1 MSEHTLS
8 RRGELLASTA
18 RRMLRRGGRARLS
31 RLIGRERTEDV
42 GYLLSRLTP
51 AEKKTVF
58 DILVADYPDSA
69 GSVLADLEAPL
80 RAELLGFLDPDR
92 VARVL
97 EHAAVDDAVFIVDS
111 LPGELKERVLEIVDL
126 EEQLAEVQG
135 QLAYGD
141 ESAGRIM
148 DTELVAVR
156 ADVDVAT
163 AIRTM
168 RERASEVDMISY
180 LYVVDDEQRLIG
192 VASLRQLLLA
202 EPESRLG
209 DVMTA
214 SVLKVTTDTDQEEVA
229 HLASRYDLLAI
240 PVVDAH
246 ERLVGIVTVDDIL
259 DVFRDE
265 ATEDFFKMAGTSDDE
280 ILYQDRSWRVAGIR
294 LPWLLVNLVGL
305 LIAGA
310 LMRSYQETFGW
321 ALLIGFVPVI
331 IGTAG
336 NIGTQ
341 TATIAV
347 RGLATGQ
354 LPADGQGFGQFLWRQ
369 TKVGLV
375 LGAVCATL
383 GAAAAAL
390 MGGTHPAV
398 GLAVGISQLIA
409 ILLASVNGVV
419 IPMLFKRIGVDPAVA
434 AGPLVTTGNDVL
446 GMLVYFGVTMLLAS
460 HVGLA

>member
-1 MSEHTLS
+1 MSDQTIS

-18 RRMLRRGGRARLS
+18 RRMLRRGGRARLA

-42 GYLLSRLTP
+42 GYLLTRLTP

-58 DILVADYPDSA
+58 DILVADFPDSA

-80 RAELLGFLDPDR
+80 RAELLGALDAER

-111 LPGELKERVLEIVDL
+111 LPGELREKVLEIVDL
-126 EEQLAEVQG
+126 EEQLAEIQG
-135 QLAYGD
+135 QLAYSD

-148 DTELVAVR
+148 DTELVAVP
-156 ADVDVAT
+156 ANVDVAT

-168 RERASEVDMISY
+168 RERAAEVDMISY
-180 LYVVDDEQRLIG
+180 LYVVDDEQRLLG
-192 VASLRQLLLA
+192 VASLRQLLLS

-214 SVLKVTTDTDQEEVA
+214 SVIKVTTDTDQEEVA
-229 HLASRYDLLAI
+229 QLASRYDLLAI

-246 ERLVGIVTVDDIL
+246 DRLVGIVTVDDIL
-259 DVFRDE
+259 DVFREE
-265 ATEDFFKMAGTSDDE
+265 ATEDFFKMAGTSNDE

-305 LIAGA
+305 FVAGA
-310 LMRSYQETFGW
+310 LMRYYQETFEW
-321 ALLIGFVPVI
+321 ALLIGFVPLI

-354 LPADGQGFGQFLWRQ
+354 LLADGRAFRRFLWQQ

-390 MGGTHPAV
+390 MGGTHPVV
-398 GLAVGISQLIA
+398 GLAVGVSQFVA
-409 ILLASVNGVV
+409 ILVASLNGAM

-446 GMLVYFGVTMLLAS
+446 GMLTYFGVTLVLTRY
-460 HVGLA
+460 VGLS